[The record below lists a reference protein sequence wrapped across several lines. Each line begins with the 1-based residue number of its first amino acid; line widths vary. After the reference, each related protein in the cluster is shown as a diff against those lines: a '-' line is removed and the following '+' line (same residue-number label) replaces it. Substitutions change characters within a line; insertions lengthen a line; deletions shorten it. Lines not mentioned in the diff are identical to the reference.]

1 MVDVL
6 IVGAGPAGVSAAL
19 TASARGLS
27 TLWFGSR
34 SLSEKLERA
43 ELVRNYPGL
52 PDVSGRDM
60 RDAFLRQVDELG
72 IEILEQ
78 RVASIYPLGSS
89 FAACAGTDYFEGRA
103 LILATGVHAA
113 RSLPGEQELLGHG
126 VSCCATCDGELYR
139 GKRIAIV
146 CEDPSLEDEVAFLA
160 DLAETVAL
168 FTPFECETPLPGR
181 VERFLGTPT
190 AIVGNGRVEGVEFDG
205 GLMPFDGVFCL
216 RKSVSPQAL
225 LQGLETIDGHIV
237 VDRSQRTSIAG
248 CFAAGDCTGRPYQFA
263 KAVGEGNVAA
273 HSAAEYLKSAR

>member
-1 MVDVL
+1 M
-6 IVGAGPAGVSAAL
+6 
-19 TASARGLS
+19 
-27 TLWFGSR
+27 
-34 SLSEKLERA
+34 
-43 ELVRNYPGL
+43 RNYPGL

-113 RSLPGEQELLGHG
+113 RSLPGEQGAPGARRELLRHLRRRALPRQEDSHRVRRPLARGRG
-126 VSCCATCDGELYR
+126 RLVSQILPR
-139 GKRIAIV
+139 
-146 CEDPSLEDEVAFLA
+146 PSLSLRRSNARR
-160 DLAETVAL
+160 
-168 FTPFECETPLPGR
+168 PFREGSS
-181 VERFLGTPT
+181 VSSGTPT
-190 AIVGNGRVEGVEFDG
+190 AIGGKWPCRGRLSSTG
-205 GLMPFDGVFCL
+205 GSCRSTGSFCL